1 MMWPSAARFF
11 VGAEALPID
20 GTVWWTLA
28 GGRLGLD
35 AVTAHGAG
43 VEAKGSGSVRLATTL
58 GRSALDLQVTLAPGP
73 DTPPGL
79 RRLIADLPPSAEG
92 ADARR
97 LAVTGTIEAP
107 RFEGAP

>member
-1 MMWPSAARFF
+1 VRF
-11 VGAEALPID
+11 ASP
-20 GTVWWTLA
+20 
-28 GGRLGLD
+28 
-35 AVTAHGAG
+35 
-43 VEAKGSGSVRLATTL
+43 L
-58 GRSALDLQVTLAPGP
+58 GRSGLDVHLTLTPGP
-73 DTPPGL
+73 ETSPGL